1 MARILGPDNDIE
13 LVSFRGSDLSGGEDI
28 NIVQGSSLP
37 EMKSA
42 QQDRIMTLWDKG
54 AIVKKDGSP
63 DPQAL
68 LKLMGMGDSNELFEM
83 QQLDENKAKMENK
96 QFEQLAQNPEALQLL
111 QQYTMQ
117 EQQFEQQAQEM
128 QAQGVIQCKQVCGL
142 HNYPYR
148 HHRCVISMIM
158 KCTYICIM
166 HSGNQVYTMS
176 YHLKYSS

>member
-96 QFEQLAQNPEALQLL
+96 QFEQLAESRSPSASP
-111 QQYTMQ
+111 T
-117 EQQFEQQAQEM
+117 
-128 QAQGVIQCKQVCGL
+128 I
-142 HNYPYR
+142 
-148 HHRCVISMIM
+148 HHARTTI
-158 KCTYICIM
+158 
-166 HSGNQVYTMS
+166 
-176 YHLKYSS
+176 